1 MRLPNALLRVLFY
14 VFLSKLSACVL
25 LISGHHDYPVRKMTK
40 TFAWSNGAEVER
52 INGEQE

>member
-52 INGEQE
+52 INVEQE